1 MKKLNEQRMKR
12 FAGFAIAVLAIIAT
26 MILFTDVT
34 SGLGIL
40 AMTPIVVGGMTLE
53 GKEAELYTA
62 LVGAIKTEMDKK
74 DKDYISATKF
84 QENVALILKEFKF
97 DLKDNEQFKS
107 LQTAFE
113 KQGLELKALQER
125 GKESEQYKS
134 VGQQFKDY
142 MLENKDAMQNLASG
156 KVKEVKFSVK
166 VAANM
171 LASTNVTGTVP
182 AAFREPGMVDVA
194 REQRFIMDIIGYG
207 PTANKTIEF
216 VEKVNP
222 DGTVAFVLDTEA
234 FAQIDFDIEVNSSSA
249 KDTGAFIT
257 VHENMIS
264 DIDFMASE
272 IDRELIY
279 QVKKNAD
286 SEILSGT
293 GLTSHLKG
301 LTVYANAGFSV
312 TTISVK
318 TPNIGDCVSACI
330 RQVELVGFDTAN
342 MILMNPSDYES
353 LIGTKDT
360 QGRYVGHPLLSPDGT
375 RFAGIPID
383 RSSFIAAGYLLVG
396 NKLKSNIKV
405 LQDIELAIGY
415 NLTGEFTKRLITVRA
430 ALRLHHYIKD
440 NHVNSF
446 VYDSITNIKAA
457 IIEA

>member
-1 MKKLNEQRMKR
+1 MKKLISQRTKKI
-12 FAGFAIAVLAIIAT
+12 AGFAIAIIAIIAT
-26 MILFTDVT
+26 MILFTDLT
-34 SGLGIL
+34 TGLGFMAI
-40 AMTPIVVGGMTLE
+40 APIVVGGMTLE

-62 LVGAIKTEMDKK
+62 LTGAIKTEMEKK
-74 DKDYISATKF
+74 DKDYISETKF
-84 QENVALILKEFKF
+84 QENISKILKEYKF
-97 DLKDNEQFKS
+97 DLKDNEQFKA

-113 KQGLELKALQER
+113 KQGLELKALQEK
-125 GKESEQYKS
+125 GKEDSRFKS

-142 MLENKDAMQNLASG
+142 MLENKDAMQNLANG
-156 KVKEVKFSVK
+156 KVKEIKFSVK

-171 LASTNVTGTVP
+171 LSSTNVTGTVP
-182 AAFREPGMVDVA
+182 AAFREPGLVDIA
-194 REQRFIMDIIGYG
+194 AEQRFIMDVIGYG
-207 PTANKTIEF
+207 PTSNKTIEF
-216 VEKVNP
+216 VEKLNR

-234 FAQIDFDIEVNSSSA
+234 FQQIDFDIEVNSSSA

-257 VHENMIS
+257 VHENMIN

-286 SEILSGT
+286 AEIFSGT

-312 TTISVK
+312 TTIAVK
-318 TPNIGDCVSACI
+318 TPNIGDCISACI

-342 MILMNPSDYES
+342 MILMNPADYET
-353 LIGTKDT
+353 LIGTKDS

-383 RSSFIAAGYLLVG
+383 RTSFVTAGYLFVG

-430 ALRLHHYIKD
+430 AMRLHHYIKD

-446 VYDSITNIKAA
+446 VYDSIVNIKAA
-457 IIEA
+457 ITEA